1 LFDLA
6 AKIQIIFR
14 INLFSYAFF
23 VSLPA
28 NYRYDPIFTN
38 GLNNIKFRIMTKK
51 VLFGAAIA
59 VLTLTSCYNGNQQ
72 VASSTSL
79 DEVLTSR
86 RSVRNYD
93 ASKKISEAEV
103 RELITAAQEAP
114 SWANQQPTKYYVA
127 ISEEKLAAVQDMVG
141 GNKDRIKDAPVLI
154 VSTFERGK
162 SGFFQGNQ
170 TNEVGDGWG
179 AYDNGLSNCYLILKA
194 RAMGFDTLIMGM
206 READKLREL
215 FAIPESETIM
225 AVISLGYRAEE
236 PNRPERKPLDEI
248 VKFY

>member
-1 LFDLA
+1 
-6 AKIQIIFR
+6 
-14 INLFSYAFF
+14 
-23 VSLPA
+23 
-28 NYRYDPIFTN
+28 
-38 GLNNIKFRIMTKK
+38 MTKK

-72 VASSTSL
+72 VASSTSF

-93 ASKKISEAEV
+93 ATKKISEAEV
-103 RELITAAQEAP
+103 RELITATQEAP

>member
-1 LFDLA
+1 
-6 AKIQIIFR
+6 
-14 INLFSYAFF
+14 
-23 VSLPA
+23 
-28 NYRYDPIFTN
+28 
-38 GLNNIKFRIMTKK
+38 M
-51 VLFGAAIA
+51 FGAVVALLSLSSCSNSNSNEN
-59 VLTLTSCYNGNQQ
+59 VTSTP
-72 VASSTSL
+72 SF
-79 DEVLTSR
+79 DEVLISR

-93 ASKKISEAEV
+93 ASKKITEAEV
-103 RELITAAQEAP
+103 RDLIKSAQEAP

-141 GNKDRIKDAPVLI
+141 GNKERIKNAPVLI

-179 AYDNGLSNCYLILKA
+179 AYDNGLSDCYLILKA

-215 FAIPESETIM
+215 FTIPESETIM
-225 AVISLGYRAEE
+225 AVIALGYRAKE
-236 PNRPERKPLDEI
+236 PNRPERKNLGEI
-248 VKFY
+248 VKFF